1 MDKKQQINEYM
12 NILAEGNYFNGSVL
26 AANKGEVILNKGY
39 GLSSYQYAID
49 NTSDTKFRIGSLTKS
64 FTAAAVLLLHQQGRL
79 NLSDKINDYINN
91 SHSVNGV
98 TIHHLLCHSSG
109 VADFTFSS
117 EYWEKYMRLP
127 SSLEQSVNWIKC
139 RPLQFKPGTDMQYSN
154 AGYLLLTALIENV
167 SGVAY
172 EQFLLEN
179 IFKPLQLKNTGI
191 DHGRKIV
198 KDLAS
203 GHSVWEEVINAEF
216 VDMSIPQGA
225 YGMYSTAEDLY
236 KWTEVLRNGVLL
248 NKSMTSKMFTASY
261 GGYGYGWFISG
272 DQETARHSGDING
285 FTNEL
290 LMNFKE
296 GLTIILLSN
305 INITPADKICE
316 DISQIILNKE
326 VRMPESFAPAAGH
339 IPWRILIGEYTSNEL
354 YSAVHWENN
363 KLFVTIPKKYGA
375 LYKYEIKP
383 FTLADDKAIF
393 KSDFVYEDFIFDLK
407 GHCLEF
413 VDVYGK
419 RHFLKKQ
426 TALG

>member
-79 NLSDKINDYINN
+79 NLSDKINAYINN
-91 SHSVNGV
+91 FPSEAGV
-98 TIHHLLCHSSG
+98 TIHHLLSHSSG

-127 SSLEQSVNWIKC
+127 TSLKQSVDWIKI

-167 SGVAY
+167 SGLPY

-191 DHGRKIV
+191 DDGRKIL

-203 GHSVWEEVINAEF
+203 GHSVWEEVINAEYI
-216 VDMSIPQGA
+216 DMSIPQGA

-296 GLTIILLSN
+296 GLTIIVLSN

-354 YSAVHWENN
+354 YSSVHWENN
-363 KLFVTIPKKYGA
+363 KLFVTMPKKYGA
-375 LYKYEIKP
+375 LYKYQIKP
-383 FTLADDKAIF
+383 FTLADGKAIF
-393 KSDFVYEDFIFDLK
+393 KSDFVYEVFAFDLK
-407 GHCLEF
+407 GHFLEF

-419 RHFLKKQ
+419 THILKKQ
-426 TALG
+426 AAL

>member
-1 MDKKQQINEYM
+1 MMKRH
-12 NILAEGNYFNGSVL
+12 YFNGSVL

-79 NLSDKINDYINN
+79 NLSDKINAYINN
-91 SHSVNGV
+91 FPSEAGV
-98 TIHHLLCHSSG
+98 TIHHLLSHSSG

-127 SSLEQSVNWIKC
+127 TSLKQSVDWIKI

-167 SGVAY
+167 SGLPY

-191 DHGRKIV
+191 DDGRKIL

-203 GHSVWEEVINAEF
+203 GHSVWEEVINAEYI
-216 VDMSIPQGA
+216 DMSIPQGA

-296 GLTIILLSN
+296 GLTIIVLSN

-354 YSAVHWENN
+354 YSSVHWENN
-363 KLFVTIPKKYGA
+363 KLFVTMPKKYGA
-375 LYKYEIKP
+375 LYKYQIKP
-383 FTLADDKAIF
+383 FTLADGKAIF
-393 KSDFVYEDFIFDLK
+393 KSDFVYEVFAFDLK
-407 GHCLEF
+407 GHFLEF

-419 RHFLKKQ
+419 THILKKQ
-426 TALG
+426 AAL

>member
-26 AANKGEVILNKGY
+26 AADKGEVILNKGY
-39 GLSSYQYAID
+39 GLSSYQYTIE
-49 NTSDTKFRIGSLTKS
+49 NTSDTRFRIASLTKS
-64 FTAAAVLLLHQQGRL
+64 FTAAAVLLLHQQRRL

-91 SHSVNGV
+91 FHSENGV
-98 TIHHLLCHSSG
+98 TIHQLLCHSSG

-127 SSLEQSVNWIKC
+127 SSLEQSVNWIKS

-167 SGVAY
+167 SGLPY

-236 KWTEVLRNGVLL
+236 KWTEALRNGVLL
-248 NKSMTSKMFTASY
+248 NKNMTSKMFTANHW
-261 GGYGYGWFISG
+261 GYGYGWFISG
-272 DQETARHSGDING
+272 NSETARHSGDING

-296 GLTIILLSN
+296 DLTIIVLSN
-305 INITPADKICE
+305 VNITPADKICE
-316 DISQIILNKE
+316 DISKTILNKE
-326 VRMPESFAPAAGH
+326 VRMPERFSPVREP
-339 IPWRILIGEYTSNEL
+339 IPWRNLIGEYKSNEL
-354 YSAVHWENN
+354 YSSVHWENN
-363 KLFVTIPKKYGA
+363 KLFVTMPKKYGA
-375 LYKYEIKP
+375 LYKYQIKP
-383 FTLADDKAIF
+383 FTFAEGKAIL
-393 KSDFVYEDFIFDLK
+393 KSEFVYEVFAFDLK
-407 GHCLEF
+407 GHILEF

-419 RHFLKKQ
+419 THILKKQ
-426 TALG
+426 AAL

>member
-1 MDKKQQINEYM
+1 QTMMKRH
-12 NILAEGNYFNGSVL
+12 YFNGSVL

-79 NLSDKINDYINN
+79 NLSDKINAYINN
-91 SHSVNGV
+91 FPSEAGV
-98 TIHHLLCHSSG
+98 TIHHLLSHSSG

-127 SSLEQSVNWIKC
+127 TSLKQSVDWIKI

-167 SGVAY
+167 SGLPY

-191 DHGRKIV
+191 DDGRKIL

-203 GHSVWEEVINAEF
+203 GHSVWEEVINAEYI
-216 VDMSIPQGA
+216 DMSIPQGA

-296 GLTIILLSN
+296 GLTIIVLSN

-354 YSAVHWENN
+354 YSSVHWENN
-363 KLFVTIPKKYGA
+363 KLFVTMPKKYGA
-375 LYKYEIKP
+375 LYKYQIKP
-383 FTLADDKAIF
+383 FTLADGKAIF
-393 KSDFVYEDFIFDLK
+393 KSDFVYEVFAFDLK
-407 GHCLEF
+407 GHFLEF

-419 RHFLKKQ
+419 THILKKQ
-426 TALG
+426 AAL

>member
-12 NILAEGNYFNGSVL
+12 DILAEGNYFNGSVL
-26 AANKGEVILNKGY
+26 AAHKGEVILNKGY
-39 GLSSYQYAID
+39 GLSSYQYAIE
-49 NTSDTKFRIGSLTKS
+49 NTSVTRFRIGSLTKS
-64 FTAAAVLLLHQQGRL
+64 FTAAAVLLLHQHGRL
-79 NLSDKINDYINN
+79 NLSDKINAYINN
-91 SHSVNGV
+91 FPSANGV
-98 TIHHLLCHSSG
+98 TIHHLLSHSSG

-127 SSLEQSVNWIKC
+127 SSLKQSVNWIKN
-139 RPLQFKPGTDMQYSN
+139 RPLQFKPGKDMQYSN
-154 AGYLLLTALIENV
+154 AGYLLLTALIEIV
-167 SGVAY
+167 SGVPY

-191 DHGRKIV
+191 DNGRKIV

-203 GHSVWEEVINAEF
+203 GHSVWEEVINTEF

-236 KWTEVLRNGVLL
+236 TWTESLRNGVLL

-272 DQETARHSGDING
+272 NSETARHSGDING

-296 GLTIILLSN
+296 DLTIIVLSN
-305 INITPADKICE
+305 VNITPADKICE
-316 DISQIILNKE
+316 DISKIILNKE
-326 VRMPESFAPAAGH
+326 VRIPERFVPSITSF
-339 IPWRILIGEYTSNEL
+339 PWEILIGEYKSNEL
-354 YSAVHWENN
+354 YSEVHWEKN
-363 KLFVTIPKKYGA
+363 KLFVTMPKKYGA
-375 LYKYEIKP
+375 LYKYELKP
-383 FTLADDKAIF
+383 FSLADDKAIF
-393 KSDFVYEDFIFDLK
+393 KSELVYEDFTFDLK

-419 RHFLKKQ
+419 THILKQQ
-426 TALG
+426 TAL

>member
-26 AANKGEVILNKGY
+26 AANKGEDILNKGY
-39 GLSSYQYAID
+39 GLSSYQYAIE
-49 NTSDTKFRIGSLTKS
+49 NTSITKFRIGSLTKS

-79 NLSDKINDYINN
+79 NLSDKINAYINN
-91 SHSVNGV
+91 FPSEAGV
-98 TIHHLLCHSSG
+98 TIHHLLSHSSG
-109 VADFTFSS
+109 VADFTFSP

-127 SSLEQSVNWIKC
+127 TSLKQSVDWIKI
-139 RPLQFKPGTDMQYSN
+139 RPLKFQPGKDMQYSN

-167 SGVAY
+167 SGLPY

-191 DHGRKIV
+191 DDGRKIV

-248 NKSMTSKMFTASY
+248 NKSMTSKMFTASHW
-261 GGYGYGWFISG
+261 GYGYGWFISG

-290 LMNFKE
+290 LMNFK
-296 GLTIILLSN
+296 
-305 INITPADKICE
+305 
-316 DISQIILNKE
+316 
-326 VRMPESFAPAAGH
+326 
-339 IPWRILIGEYTSNEL
+339 
-354 YSAVHWENN
+354 
-363 KLFVTIPKKYGA
+363 
-375 LYKYEIKP
+375 
-383 FTLADDKAIF
+383 
-393 KSDFVYEDFIFDLK
+393 
-407 GHCLEF
+407 
-413 VDVYGK
+413 
-419 RHFLKKQ
+419 
-426 TALG
+426 